1 MSPQDEARVA
11 RREVLQAALL
21 AGAGLALPGCMSMS
35 GTVVDASTRLITK
48 RIPST
53 GERIPAIGIGA
64 NRFGNAQQ
72 TDVDEVLERGNELGG
87 TVIDTAG
94 RYPQSEE
101 MIGQALADLD
111 LRSRMFLCTKV
122 NAAGATNDPP
132 HDLHPRLPPEMIS
145 APDSFERSLR
155 RLRTHKVDLLMA
167 HWLSSVDLVMPMLR
181 DLKKAG
187 RVRYIGCTTIT
198 PQQHPRLAA
207 FVEKYPVD
215 FVQLAYSL
223 SERSAE
229 KDLLPLAQRRG
240 IAVSVALPFG
250 GEDASMFAKVANRE
264 LPPWAADYDIKSW
277 AQFFLKY
284 VIAHPAVTV
293 AVPGSTKIGHLQ
305 DNQLAGR
312 GRLPDAA
319 GRRKMEQFWDALS

>member
-1 MSPQDEARVA
+1 MSQWDDARVA
-11 RREVLQAALL
+11 RRDVLQAALL
-21 AGAGLALPGCMSMS
+21 AGAGLALSGC
-35 GTVVDASTRLITK
+35 ASTLAASANASSRLITK

-64 NRFGNAQQ
+64 NRFSTAQQ
-72 TDVDEVLERGNELGG
+72 ADVDAVLKRAHELGG

-94 RYPQSEE
+94 RYPRSEE
-101 MIGQALADLD
+101 MIGQALADLQ
-111 LRSRMFLCTKV
+111 LGSRMFISTKV
-122 NAAGATNDPP
+122 NASGATNDPP

-155 RLRTHKVDLLMA
+155 RLRTDRVDLLMA
-167 HWLSSVDLVMPMLR
+167 HWLSSVDLVMPMML
-181 DLKKAG
+181 DLKRAG

-223 SERSAE
+223 SERAAE
-229 KDLLPLAQRRG
+229 KDLLPLAQERR

-250 GEDASMFAKVANRE
+250 GEDASMFTKVANRE
-264 LPPWAADYDIKSW
+264 LPSWAADYDIKSW

-284 VIAHPAVTV
+284 AISHPAVTV
-293 AVPGSTKIGHLQ
+293 AVPGSTKLSHLE